1 MMRGLMMDRPLL
13 ISSILEHAALRS
25 GATAM
30 VSHTADLGAHRTT
43 YAELARRS
51 RQLANA
57 LQATFDIGIGDRIG
71 TLAWNDHR
79 HFELYYGISG
89 IGAIC
94 HTINPRLF
102 PEQIAYIINH
112 AEDCYLFVDPMFV
125 PLIERLAPSLP
136 TVRGVV
142 VLSDAAHMP
151 QSGLA
156 HLSCYETLLEGQ
168 PAEFDWPELDE
179 RTASG
184 LCYTSGTTGN
194 PRGALYHHRST
205 ILHAM
210 MLPLPNVFGLACDD
224 VVLPV
229 VPMFHVNA
237 WGLPYACPLV
247 GVGMVM
253 PGPRLDGASLYE
265 QFERERV
272 TFSAGVPTI
281 WFGLLNHLKE
291 TGSRL
296 TTLRRVLIGGS
307 AAPCSMIEAFED
319 HGVEVRHG
327 WGMTEMSPVGAVCAL
342 DARGATLPLE
352 ARRRLQLKQGRPP
365 WGIEMQ
371 IVGEDGAPLPRDGAA
386 AGLLMVR
393 GPWIASAYFRDDDA
407 TADAFQGGWFS
418 TGDVATIDP
427 SGYMEITDRAKDVIK
442 SGGEWI
448 SSITL
453 ENTAVGHPDV
463 REAAVIAAA
472 HPRWGERPLLV
483 VVACPDAKIT
493 KADLLAFL
501 KDKVASWWLPD
512 DVVFVEELPHTAT
525 GKIQKSRLRELFK
538 DHPLP
543 TVSGVGPARRSETGG

>member
-1 MMRGLMMDRPLL
+1 MHGLMMDRPLL
-13 ISSILEHAALRS
+13 IASILEHAALQS
-25 GATAM
+25 GDTVM
-30 VSHTADLGAHRTT
+30 VSHTGDQDVHRTT
-43 YAELARRS
+43 YALLARRS

-57 LQATFDIGIGDRIG
+57 LQSIFDIGIGDRIG

-79 HFELYYGISG
+79 HFELYYGVAG

-125 PLIERLAPSLP
+125 PLVERLAPGLP
-136 TVRGVV
+136 TLRGVV

-151 QSGLA
+151 ESDLP
-156 HLSCYETLLEGQ
+156 HLHCYEALLEGQ
-168 PAEFDWPELDE
+168 PTTLDWPALDE
-179 RTASG
+179 TTASG

-205 ILHAM
+205 VLHSM
-210 MLPLPNVFGLACDD
+210 MLAMPNTLGLAGDD

-229 VPMFHVNA
+229 VPMFHAGA
-237 WGLPYACPLV
+237 WGLPYVCPLV

-253 PGPRLDGASLYE
+253 PGPRLDGASLFE
-265 QFERERV
+265 QLERWRV

-281 WFGLLNHLKE
+281 WFGLLNHLAE
-291 TGSRL
+291 TGRRL
-296 TTLRRVLIGGS
+296 STLRRVIIGGA
-307 AAPCSMIEAFED
+307 AAPRSMIDAFED
-319 HGVEVRHG
+319 QGVEVRHG

-342 DARGATLPLE
+342 DARGAALPVE
-352 ARRRLQLKQGRPP
+352 ERRRLQLKQGRPP
-365 WGIEMQ
+365 WGVEMK
-371 IVGEDGAPLPRDGAA
+371 IVDEQGRPLPHDGNA

-393 GPWIASAYFRDDDA
+393 GPWVASAYFGDDDA
-407 TADAFQGGWFS
+407 TVEAFHDGWFS

-427 SGYMEITDRAKDVIK
+427 HGYMEITDRAKDVIK

-453 ENTAVGHPDV
+453 ENTAVGHPDLL
-463 REAAVIAAA
+463 EAAVIAAA
-472 HPRWGERPLLV
+472 HPRWGERPLLI
-483 VVACPDAKIT
+483 VVAREDAELG
-493 KADLLAFL
+493 KADVLAFL
-501 KDKVASWWLPD
+501 EDKVAPWWLPD
-512 DVVFVEELPHTAT
+512 DVVFVAELPHSAT
-525 GKIQKSRLRELFK
+525 GKILKSRLREIFA

-543 TVSGVGPARRSETGG
+543 TG